1 MILSLI
7 IPWLLFVSDGH
18 NVSSILKDFA
28 IINITIAIGLIAATI
43 GIEESSE
50 KDSMMYLALSQI
62 AIGVISYFLGL
73 LGVELLSTLYLSLNG
88 VSIGSALA
96 KYLRHYEKK

>member
-1 MILSLI
+1 MMLSI
-7 IPWLLFVSDGH
+7 CVPWFLFESHMH

-43 GIEESSE
+43 GIEDSSQ
-50 KDSMMYLALSQI
+50 KDNMMYLALLQI

-73 LGVELLSTLYLSLNG
+73 LAVEILSTFYLTLNG
-88 VSIGSALA
+88 VSIGLALA